1 MDKCWFLENSTT
13 ISVYRGYSYGSIAT
27 TLSCFVSVSD
37 LNESNGILSLLLIEI
52 LHLFIQNL
60 GESGRILTEVQT
72 LGHLS
77 RVCMTYSRLILPQIT
92 LV

>member
-13 ISVYRGYSYGSIAT
+13 ISVYRGYLCGNIAT
-27 TLSCFVSVSD
+27 TLCCFVPLSD
-37 LNESNGILSLLLIEI
+37 LNESNGIHLLIEI

-60 GESGRILTEVQT
+60 GESGRILKEVQT

-77 RVCMTYSRLILPQIT
+77 RVCMTCSRLIPPKSPWFE
-92 LV
+92 